1 MLHGIFVMRAVFNHF
16 QDVFHLL
23 LLQSSRPEA
32 ELVSAYATWG
42 KEDENVQTDVYTA
55 QDEADRRLF
64 GMQPL

>member
-32 ELVSAYATWG
+32 ELVSAYATSG